1 MFYELVFTSFQV
13 LNYRNLIHLFYL
25 AQTEKEKSLFPV
37 TIFKWV
43 IKVEIFSRVVISMVN
58 KCLHK
63 WKAKEAA
70 LLLFAVFLAAC
81 NPSSTPEATTTI
93 SKVVN
98 KSAKDF
104 IGKTITVNGEVE
116 EIIGSKAFLIEGE
129 TLFIDPVVLIVSA
142 KKARLIEDSHVRVT
156 GKVTTFILADIER
169 NLSFDLEDNLFKKYE
184 GESVIIASDVTLTPE
199 PGEVGEEPDKY
210 FGQVV
215 TVTSNVEKVIS
226 PNTFLLD
233 DQELIGGKELLVIGA
248 VIAGDTI
255 KKGEIVEVTGLVR
268 KFVKAEIERDFDFN
282 LQPELKIEYEN
293 QPVIIA
299 QSVKRLK

>member
-1 MFYELVFTSFQV
+1 
-13 LNYRNLIHLFYL
+13 
-25 AQTEKEKSLFPV
+25 
-37 TIFKWV
+37 
-43 IKVEIFSRVVISMVN
+43 MVN

-63 WKAKEAA
+63 WKAKEAIA

-81 NPSSTPEATTTI
+81 TPSSTPEATTTI
-93 SKVVN
+93 SKVVD

-116 EIIGSKAFLIEGE
+116 ELIGSKAFLIEGE
-129 TLFIDPVVLIVSA
+129 TLFIDPAVLIVSA

-156 GKVTTFILADIER
+156 GKVTKFILADIER
-169 NLSFDLEDNLFKKYE
+169 NLSLDLEDNLFKKYE

-199 PGEVGEEPDKY
+199 PGEVGEEPNKY

-226 PNTFLLD
+226 SNTFLLD
-233 DQELIGGKELLVIGA
+233 DQELIGGKELLVTGA
-248 VIAGDTI
+248 VIAGDPI
-255 KKGEIVEVTGLVR
+255 KKGEIVEVTGIVR
-268 KFVKAEIERDFDFN
+268 KFVTAEIERDFDFK

-293 QPVIIA
+293 QPVVIA